1 MSSETVVKK
10 AGATP
15 WENCADFEPDLTL
28 EMSNGSGSL
37 RVNRLIL
44 ATNSTLVRDCSLE
57 EPIPITV
64 SSISALET
72 LCRVMYAN
80 ALTREQFSFP
90 YEIFTVV
97 TEVHEL
103 ATFLGC
109 KKILE
114 TFQTELEK
122 SIQDLISKDK
132 SEVKN
137 LFGAFDALI
146 VIESVCKNK
155 VWTKNELTLLY
166 RCVHF
171 GDKSKFSIVHAKQLS
186 PKTML
191 KVLQMSSQTKPDVF
205 DSQYD
210 SCNDPMRARMS
221 PTDGYSHR
229 RLSSA
234 KAKIAWTPNFDG
246 IECKD

>member
-10 AGATP
+10 AGAPRAGAKP

-28 EMSNGSGSL
+28 EMADGSGSL
-37 RVNRLIL
+37 RVNRLVL

-97 TEVHEL
+97 TEVSEL
-103 ATFLGC
+103 AAFLGC

-114 TFQTELEK
+114 TFQTEMEK
-122 SIQDLISKDK
+122 SIQGLISKDK
-132 SEVKN
+132 LEVRN

-171 GDKSKFSIVHAKQLS
+171 GDKIKFSIVHAKQLRS
-186 PKTML
+186 ETML
-191 KVLQMSSQTKPDVF
+191 KVLQMTSQTKPEVTE
-205 DSQYD
+205 SVQYHD
-210 SCNDPMRARMS
+210 YRGSS
-221 PTDGYSHR
+221 P
-229 RLSSA
+229 A
-234 KAKIAWTPNFDG
+234 KAQIGWTPNFDG
-246 IECKD
+246 IECKH

>member
-10 AGATP
+10 AEEKP

-28 EMSNGSGSL
+28 EMADGSGSL
-37 RVNRLIL
+37 RVNRFVL
-44 ATNSTLVRDCSLE
+44 ATNSTLVRDCPSLDGN

-72 LCRVMYAN
+72 LCRVMYAH

-90 YEIFTVV
+90 YDIFTVV
-97 TEVHEL
+97 TEVYDL

-114 TFQTELEK
+114 TFQTEVDE
-122 SIQDLISKDK
+122 SIQDLLFYQRATDTNQGFSVQAQNLK
-132 SEVKN
+132 

-146 VIESVCKNK
+146 TIERVCKSK

-171 GDKSKFSIVHAKQLS
+171 GDYNKFSIVHAKLLS
-186 PKTML
+186 SETML
-191 KVLQMSSQTKPDVF
+191 KVLQMSSQTSKHL
-205 DSQYD
+205 
-210 SCNDPMRARMS
+210 DPIKS
-221 PTDGYSHR
+221 Y
-229 RLSSA
+229 
-234 KAKIAWTPNFDG
+234 WTPKFDG
-246 IECKD
+246 IECQD

>member
-1 MSSETVVKK
+1 MSSLEVIDEEALAPK
-10 AGATP
+10 P
-15 WENCADFEPDLTL
+15 WEDCADFEPDLTL
-28 EMSNGSGSL
+28 EMADGSGSL
-37 RVNRLIL
+37 RVNRLVL
-44 ATNSTLVRDCSLE
+44 ATNSTLVRDCPSIDGK

-90 YEIFTVV
+90 YDIFTVV
-97 TEVHEL
+97 TEVYEL

-132 SEVKN
+132 SEVEN

-171 GDKSKFSIVHAKQLS
+171 GDKTFGFVYSKFSIVHAKLLS

-191 KVLQMSSQTKPDVF
+191 KVLQMSSQT
-205 DSQYD
+205 SQNSRFNTGTLLEHY
-210 SCNDPMRARMS
+210 
-221 PTDGYSHR
+221 
-229 RLSSA
+229 
-234 KAKIAWTPNFDG
+234 WTPKFDG

>member
-1 MSSETVVKK
+1 MSSEVIDEK
-10 AGATP
+10 AVSPKP

-90 YEIFTVV
+90 YEIFAVV
-97 TEVHEL
+97 TEVYEL

-166 RCVHF
+166 IAASIL
-171 GDKSKFSIVHAKQLS
+171 GKSPNF
-186 PKTML
+186 
-191 KVLQMSSQTKPDVF
+191 
-205 DSQYD
+205 
-210 SCNDPMRARMS
+210 
-221 PTDGYSHR
+221 
-229 RLSSA
+229 RLSMPSS
-234 KAKIAWTPNFDG
+234 
-246 IECKD
+246 

>member
-1 MSSETVVKK
+1 MKK
-10 AGATP
+10 AGAKP

-28 EMSNGSGSL
+28 EMANGSGSL

-44 ATNSTLVRDCSLE
+44 ATNSTLVRDCPSLDGN

-64 SSISALET
+64 SSVSALET

-80 ALTREQFSFP
+80 ALTREQFSFN
-90 YEIFTVV
+90 YDIFTVV
-97 TEVHEL
+97 TEVNEL

-114 TFQTELEK
+114 TFQTEMDK
-122 SIQDLISKDK
+122 SIQDLVLHRGMDQLRSLKH
-132 SEVKN
+132 SA
-137 LFGAFDALI
+137 AFLALI
-146 VIESVCKNK
+146 TIERVCKSK

-171 GDKSKFSIVHAKQLS
+171 GDNNIVNKFSIDLAKLMS
-186 PKTML
+186 SETML
-191 KVLQMSSQTKPDVF
+191 KVLQMSSQTTAQ
-205 DSQYD
+205 SLNNYIY
-210 SCNDPMRARMS
+210 N
-221 PTDGYSHR
+221 Y
-229 RLSSA
+229 
-234 KAKIAWTPNFDG
+234 WTPNFDG

>member
-1 MSSETVVKK
+1 
-10 AGATP
+10 
-15 WENCADFEPDLTL
+15 
-28 EMSNGSGSL
+28 
-37 RVNRLIL
+37 
-44 ATNSTLVRDCSLE
+44 
-57 EPIPITV
+57 
-64 SSISALET
+64 
-72 LCRVMYAN
+72 MYAN

-97 TEVHEL
+97 TEVYEL

-114 TFQTELEK
+114 TFQTEMNK
-122 SIQDLISKDK
+122 SIQDLISFGK

-155 VWTKNELTLLY
+155 AWTKNELTLLY

-171 GDKSKFSIVHAKQLS
+171 GDKPFGLISSKFSIVHAKQLS

-191 KVLQMSSQTKPDVF
+191 KVLQMSSQTEPDVF
-205 DSQYD
+205 ERHDSRRRSD
-210 SCNDPMRARMS
+210 SA
-221 PTDGYSHR
+221 T
-229 RLSSA
+229 
-234 KAKIAWTPNFDG
+234 AKIAWTPKFDG
-246 IECKD
+246 IECQD

>member
-10 AGATP
+10 AGAKP

-28 EMSNGSGSL
+28 EMADGSGSL

-44 ATNSTLVRDCSLE
+44 ATNSTLVRDCPSLDGN

-64 SSISALET
+64 SSVSALET

-80 ALTREQFSFP
+80 ALTREQFSFS

-97 TEVHEL
+97 TEVYEL

-114 TFQTELEK
+114 TFQTEFEK

-155 VWTKNELTLLY
+155 VWMKNELTLLY

-191 KVLQMSSQTKPDVF
+191 KVLQMSSQTDPDVF
-205 DSQYD
+205 DSQYYE
-210 SCNDPMRARMS
+210 N
-221 PTDGYSHR
+221 GYSTR
-229 RLSSA
+229 RST
-234 KAKIAWTPNFDG
+234 AKIGWTPNFDG

>member
-1 MSSETVVKK
+1 VVKK
-10 AGATP
+10 AEAPTP

-90 YEIFTVV
+90 YEIFAVV
-97 TEVHEL
+97 TEVYEL

-114 TFQTELEK
+114 TFQTEMDL
-122 SIQDLISKDK
+122 SIQDLVLRQSRGQVQK
-132 SEVKN
+132 
-137 LFGAFDALI
+137 LFGAFAALI
-146 VIESVCKNK
+146 IIERVCKSK
-155 VWTKNELTLLY
+155 VWTKNELKLLY

-171 GDKSKFSIVHAKQLS
+171 GDNNKFSIVHAKLLS
-186 PKTML
+186 SETML
-191 KVLQMSSQTKPDVF
+191 KVLQMSSQT
-205 DSQYD
+205 SQKY
-210 SCNDPMRARMS
+210 N
-221 PTDGYSHR
+221 TETLLGHY
-229 RLSSA
+229 
-234 KAKIAWTPNFDG
+234 WTPNFDG

>member
-1 MSSETVVKK
+1 MSNETVVKK
-10 AGATP
+10 AGAPRAGKKP

-97 TEVHEL
+97 TEVYEL

-155 VWTKNELTLLY
+155 VWMKNELTLLY

-171 GDKSKFSIVHAKQLS
+171 GNKSKFSIVHAKQLS

-191 KVLQMSSQTKPDVF
+191 KVLQMSSQTDPDVF
-205 DSQYD
+205 NSQYID
-210 SCNDPMRARMS
+210 HS
-221 PTDGYSHR
+221 GYR
-229 RLSSA
+229 RSSSA
-234 KAKIAWTPNFDG
+234 LAQIGWTPNFDG

>member
-80 ALTREQFSFP
+80 ALTREQFPFP
-90 YEIFTVV
+90 YVIFTVV
-97 TEVHEL
+97 TEVYEL

-114 TFQTELEK
+114 TFQTEMDK
-122 SIQDLISKDK
+122 SIQDLVLHQNNNQGFSDQAQ
-132 SEVKN
+132 N
-137 LFGAFDALI
+137 LKVSRWAFDALI
-146 VIESVCKNK
+146 VIERVCKSK

-171 GDKSKFSIVHAKQLS
+171 GDNNKFSIVHAKLLS
-186 PKTML
+186 SETML
-191 KVLQMSSQTKPDVF
+191 KVLQMSSQTDPDVF
-205 DSQYD
+205 ESQY
-210 SCNDPMRARMS
+210 
-221 PTDGYSHR
+221 DGYSHR

>member
-1 MSSETVVKK
+1 MKK
-10 AGATP
+10 KGAPRKKP

-90 YEIFTVV
+90 YEIFAVV
-97 TEVHEL
+97 TEVYEL

-171 GDKSKFSIVHAKQLS
+171 GKKSKFSIVHAKQLS

-191 KVLQMSSQTKPDVF
+191 KVLQMSSQTDPDVF
-205 DSQYD
+205 ESQY
-210 SCNDPMRARMS
+210 
-221 PTDGYSHR
+221 DGYSHR
-229 RLSSA
+229 RLVSPPA
-234 KAKIAWTPNFDG
+234 TIGWTPNFDG